1 MKTGY
6 FLPVSLNHRLVLLWG
21 IIILSFERTLFY
33 EFIKEGNWF
42 LTILAIVSYII
53 FITLIWPHRFFI
65 ADEELHFTTF
75 PRVRMKTIELKYIT
89 AVKTTKFGFGFSY
102 AGKRYQFFTFGKSKE
117 ALATLHDTIEHSD
130 KVSDLK
136 A

>member
-33 EFIKEGNWF
+33 EFNKEGNWF

-65 ADEELHFTTF
+65 ADDELHFTTF
-75 PRVRMKTIELKYIT
+75 PRVRMKTIELKYM
-89 AVKTTKFGFGFSY
+89 KQSPK
-102 AGKRYQFFTFGKSKE
+102 
-117 ALATLHDTIEHSD
+117 
-130 KVSDLK
+130 
-136 A
+136 

>member
-33 EFIKEGNWF
+33 EFNKEGNWF

-53 FITLIWPHRFFI
+53 FI
-65 ADEELHFTTF
+65 ADDELHFTTF

>member
-6 FLPVSLNHRLVLLWG
+6 FIPVSINYRLALLWG

-33 EFIKEGNWF
+33 EFNEEGNWF
-42 LTILAIVSYII
+42 LTILAIAAYII

-65 ADEELHFTTF
+65 TDGALHFAKF
-75 PRVRMKTIELKYIT
+75 PQVQIKTIELKYIT
-89 AVKTTKFGFGFSY
+89 TVKKTKFGVEFSY
-102 AGKRYQFFTFGKSKE
+102 SGKCYQFLTVGKSRE
-117 ALATLHDTIEHSD
+117 ALATLHVSIENSD

-136 A
+136 V